1 MHDQGLFTQQPGAPV
16 LLGMEL
22 SCILTVTE
30 LTCGK
35 RDMQTVTLLP
45 PWRGHGQEEGLSCWS
60 VTAPGEEPR
69 RPHHSS
75 IHAAG
80 Y

>member
-1 MHDQGLFTQQPGAPV
+1 MQDQGLFTQHPGAPV

-22 SCILTVTE
+22 GCIRIVTE
-30 LTCGK
+30 LTWGE
-35 RDMQTVTLLP
+35 RAMQTVTLLP
-45 PWRGHGQEEGLSCWS
+45 PWQGHGQEAGWLCWS
-60 VTAPGEEPR
+60 VSAPGEEPR

-75 IHAAG
+75 IHSAG